1 LGTKLKNYLPAFACA
16 LIPVLCYLLIRPY
29 AEFGICDDP
38 LYIKDAQKLA
48 LTGRIVYSGAEGP
61 MLGWQ
66 LYLGALLIKLFGF
79 SFTAVRFSTVIE
91 AMATAFLLQRTFLR
105 AGINSRNATLATV
118 IFVLSPLHFPYV
130 YTFMSDVSGV
140 LGIVACIYMCLRAL
154 DAKSERSAIAWIVL
168 AALSNAVGGT
178 ARQIVWFGVLVI
190 IPCTVWLLRRNRR
203 VLVAGCASSIAGAC
217 IVMAAMHW
225 FAHQPLVN
233 PGSQVP
239 SRIDSLYLK
248 NLGRVVLGSLGVLTL
263 FALPVLLLFAGSL
276 RTRTRYLAGAIAILS
291 IAPIYLL
298 KIDKWPDNA
307 AFNAITSLAVE
318 RLNDLAAQGM
328 HLAAGRDSLRIVL
341 TGAAVFGLLCL
352 VSSFFASERDRTLPE
367 REPSA
372 ISWPKLAVLLGPFS
386 VAYILLIAGHVA
398 FYDRYFMPLL
408 VILLLVLTRYYQQ
421 RVSANLPWASVL
433 LVVLFGGFSLVAT
446 HDAFASYR
454 GYAAAASEIQ
464 SGGVLATAIL
474 GPDQFE
480 WWTEL
485 NLPGYINDPHPTF
498 KGAYTA
504 RYGFF
509 VPANCEK
516 NLFYGILLG
525 GYPDIQ
531 PEYAVSANPRECGGQ
546 VAYPPVTYRT
556 WIAPQVNT
564 IYALRLPP
572 SFPY

>member
-1 LGTKLKNYLPAFACA
+1 MGTKLKNYLPAFACA
-16 LIPVLCYLLIRPY
+16 LIPILCYLLIRPY

-48 LTGRIVYSGAEGP
+48 LTGHIVYSGAEGP

-66 LYLGALLIKLFGF
+66 LYLGAFLIKLLGF

-105 AGINSRNATLATV
+105 AGINSRNATLVTV
-118 IFVLSPLHFPYV
+118 AFVLSPLYFPYV

-203 VLVAGCASSIAGAC
+203 VLVAGCVSYIAGAC
-217 IVMAAMHW
+217 VMTAAMLW

-233 PGSQVP
+233 PESQVA
-239 SRIDSLYLK
+239 SGIDFLYLK
-248 NLGRVVLGSLGVLTL
+248 NLGRVVLGGLGVLTL

-276 RTRTRYLAGAIAILS
+276 RARTRYMAGAVAILS
-291 IAPIYLL
+291 IAPIHLL
-298 KIDKWPDNA
+298 KIDKWPANA

-341 TGAAVFGLLCL
+341 TGTTVFGLLCL
-352 VSSFFASERDRTLPE
+352 AFSFSASERGRPLPE
-367 REPSA
+367 PEPSA

-386 VAYILLIAGHVA
+386 VVYILLVAAHIA

-421 RVSANLPWASVL
+421 RVRANLPLAAAL

-454 GYAAAASEIQ
+454 GYAAAVSEIQ
-464 SGGVLATAIL
+464 SDGVPATAIL
-474 GPDQFE
+474 GPDQYE
-480 WWTEL
+480 WWVEL
-485 NLPGYINDPHPTF
+485 NTPGYINDPHPTF
-498 KGAYTA
+498 KGAYIA
-504 RYGFF
+504 RYGNF
-509 VPANCEK
+509 VPASCDK
-516 NLFYGILLG
+516 NLFNGLLLG

-531 PEYAVSANPRECGGQ
+531 PAYAVSPNPHECGGQ

-556 WIAPQVNT
+556 WITPHVNT